1 MNRLMTFALLT
12 LAGLLGPAAA
22 HADPYCNEGAL
33 KLGLRFGTPEFE
45 EARSACRERRRA
57 EARSGAMGQHVQ
69 SITLCKSELDDRGFI
84 PGLGRYQD
92 EMEKCMQRR
101 ASEGKTAGDDF
112 TGDSPFG
119 KGKIQ
124 DYLNALYNDKA
135 DQRRALEAE
144 MGAATQTGA
153 STTILMQISRNYLG
167 AYPVIYKA
175 CLEPDAPTVTLGE
188 VYDEVKRDGT
198 GLELGRR
205 TVDTRTAF
213 PVNRRFMPVVD
224 RFGVGRGG
232 MAEDLVGKLA
242 GREVGELSFSNI
254 ARVVEKS
261 MHRRPCSDP
270 VMQRFE
276 ASLIKAATQTTA
288 R

>member
-1 MNRLMTFALLT
+1 MNRLTTFALLT
-12 LAGLLGPAAA
+12 LAGLLAPAAA
-22 HADPYCNEGAL
+22 HADPYCNEEAL
-33 KLGLRFGTPEFE
+33 KRGLQFGTPEFQ
-45 EARSACRERRRA
+45 EAQRACRERRSA

-69 SITLCKSELDDRGFI
+69 SVTLCKSELNDRGFI
-84 PGLGRYQD
+84 PGLGRYQA
-92 EMEKCMQRR
+92 EMTKCMQRR
-101 ASEGKTAGDDF
+101 TSEGKTGGDDF

-119 KGKIQ
+119 RGKVQ

-135 DQRRALEAE
+135 DERRALEAE

-153 STTILMQISRNYLG
+153 STTMLMQIARNYLG
-167 AYPVIYKA
+167 AYPVIYRA

-198 GLELGRR
+198 GLERGRR

-213 PVNRRFMPVVD
+213 PVNRRFMPVVN

-232 MAEDLVGKLA
+232 MAEDLVAKLA
-242 GREVGELSFSNI
+242 GRELGELSFSNI
-254 ARVVEKS
+254 ARVVEAS

-276 ASLIKAATQTTA
+276 AGLIKAATQTAA